1 MSLQSNSALLT
12 DTYTSPLR
20 AQGGAAPRTLV
31 AMHTRPK
38 RRPSELAIA
47 LLLATTPAIVHAH
60 GQQAVFMPL
69 GQLVAL
75 IPAAVIA
82 WRLTSGILVRTVVIL
97 AALLVP
103 VFVWFLPNYYL
114 PWWLLASETSSFLT
128 GLIAST
134 LVATAVALS
143 WRSLRGKDRFADIK

>member
-1 MSLQSNSALLT
+1 MGTHAMRR
-12 DTYTSPLR
+12 SPKLD
-20 AQGGAAPRTLV
+20 
-31 AMHTRPK
+31 
-38 RRPSELAIA
+38 IA
-47 LLLATTPAIVHAH
+47 LLLVAMPPEVHAH

-82 WRLTSGILVRTVVIL
+82 WCLTRGIAARTVVVL

-103 VFVWFLPNYYL
+103 VVVWFLPNYYL

-128 GLIAST
+128 GFIAST
-134 LVATAVALS
+134 LVATVVALS
-143 WRSLRGKDRFADIK
+143 WRSLRARDRYGT